1 MDTAMQIDSARLK
14 QLRQQRAWSQEHLA
28 ALTGLSVR
36 TIQRLETNGAAA
48 HESRLALA
56 AAFGLDP
63 ADLAPAPEPALTPAP
78 ASATHL
84 PPPPRSRRRPLIL
97 LTVAGGLLALDLWHH
112 HTVTWSKWPLI
123 GLGLALLIR
132 VLIPS
137 LRHRHPDQK
146 TLAP

>member
-14 QLRQQRAWSQEHLA
+14 QLREQRAWSQEHLA

-56 AAFGLDP
+56 SAFGLDP
-63 ADLAPAPEPALTPAP
+63 ADLAPAPAPEPAP
-78 ASATHL
+78 HL
-84 PPPPRSRRRPLIL
+84 PPPTGSRRRPLIL

>member
-1 MDTAMQIDSARLK
+1 MDAAMQIDSARLK

-63 ADLAPAPEPALTPAP
+63 ADLAPAPEPAP
-78 ASATHL
+78 HI

>member
-1 MDTAMQIDSARLK
+1 MNSSHQVK
-14 QLRQQRAWSQEHLA
+14 QLRLQRAWSQEHLA

-63 ADLAPAPEPALTPAP
+63 ADLAPAPEPAP
-78 ASATHL
+78 HI
-84 PPPPRSRRRPLIL
+84 PPPPRSRRSPLIL
-97 LTVAGGLLALDLWHH
+97 LIVAGGLLALDLWHH

>member
-14 QLRQQRAWSQEHLA
+14 QLREQRAWSQEHLA

-63 ADLAPAPEPALTPAP
+63 ADLAPAPAPAP
-78 ASATHL
+78 HL
-84 PPPPRSRRRPLIL
+84 RPPTGSRRRPLIL

>member
-14 QLRQQRAWSQEHLA
+14 QLREQRAWSQEHLA

-63 ADLAPAPEPALTPAP
+63 ADLAPAPEPAP
-78 ASATHL
+78 HI
-84 PPPPRSRRRPLIL
+84 PPPPRSRRSPLIL
-97 LTVAGGLLALDLWHH
+97 LIVAGGLLALDLWHH

>member
-63 ADLAPAPEPALTPAP
+63 ADLAPAPEPAP
-78 ASATHL
+78 HI
-84 PPPPRSRRRPLIL
+84 PPPPRSRRSPLIL

>member
-63 ADLAPAPEPALTPAP
+63 ADLAPAPEPAP
-78 ASATHL
+78 HI
-84 PPPPRSRRRPLIL
+84 PPPPRSRRSPLIL
-97 LTVAGGLLALDLWHH
+97 LIVAGGLLALDLWHH

>member
-14 QLRQQRAWSQEHLA
+14 QLREQRAWSQEHLA

-63 ADLAPAPEPALTPAP
+63 ADLAPAPEPAP
-78 ASATHL
+78 HI
-84 PPPPRSRRRPLIL
+84 PPPPRSRRSPLIL
-97 LTVAGGLLALDLWHH
+97 LIVAGGLLALDLWHH
-112 HTVTWSKWPLI
+112 HAVTWSKWPLI

>member
-1 MDTAMQIDSARLK
+1 MDAAMQIDSARLK

-63 ADLAPAPEPALTPAP
+63 ADLAPAPAPAPEPAP
-78 ASATHL
+78 HL
-84 PPPPRSRRRPLIL
+84 RPPPRSRRSPLIL

>member
-1 MDTAMQIDSARLK
+1 MDAAMQIDSARLK

-63 ADLAPAPEPALTPAP
+63 ADLAPAPEPAP
-78 ASATHL
+78 HI
-84 PPPPRSRRRPLIL
+84 PPPPRSRRSPLIL
-97 LTVAGGLLALDLWHH
+97 LIVAGGLLALDLWHH